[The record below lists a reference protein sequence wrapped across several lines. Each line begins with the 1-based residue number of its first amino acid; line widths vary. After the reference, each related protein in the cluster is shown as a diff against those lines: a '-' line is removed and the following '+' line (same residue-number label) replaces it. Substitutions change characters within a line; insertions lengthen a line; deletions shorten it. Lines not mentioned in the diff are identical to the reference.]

1 MKIKELFL
9 TAVGTCGAVLVKFFG
24 GWNGS
29 IATLMVF
36 MAIDYVSGLLLAGVF
51 KKSTKSES
59 GALESRAGFKGLVR
73 KAETLL
79 IVALAVRLD
88 MLTHQ
93 NFIAGGVVTAFVA
106 NEAISITENAAMMG
120 VPLPGVLL
128 RAIDVMKQKK
138 EDEITE

>member
-1 MKIKELFL
+1 M
-9 TAVGTCGAVLVKFFG
+9 LVKLFG

>member
-1 MKIKELFL
+1 M
-9 TAVGTCGAVLVKFFG
+9 
-24 GWNGS
+24 
-29 IATLMVF
+29 
-36 MAIDYVSGLLLAGVF
+36 
-51 KKSTKSES
+51 
-59 GALESRAGFKGLVR
+59 R